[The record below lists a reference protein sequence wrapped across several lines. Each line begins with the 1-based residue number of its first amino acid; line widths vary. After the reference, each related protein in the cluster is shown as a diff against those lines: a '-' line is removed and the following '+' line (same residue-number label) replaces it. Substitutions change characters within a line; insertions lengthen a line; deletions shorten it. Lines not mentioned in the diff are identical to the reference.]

1 LVVVIQCS
9 QMMYDRE
16 SDFKLNGPYS
26 NDTWQ
31 SYSADRKM
39 QMLLTSIYADTRMAE
54 WPGTLE
60 KTELFIESMKTSFD
74 FEGDDFPKQG
84 PLDLLTRKKLIHSV
98 GVIVRVE
105 YVSLTNIYTGIFQG
119 CKNAL
124 LRFSSAT
131 PVDTDGGESAMAPGL
146 GLKFLRDGVPSS
158 NTFAMYSLV
167 GQPSYNFFAHD
178 LTNHVPELSKDGPLP
193 VQLLRQRFLTASEY
207 ATFAG
212 LWKLAN
218 YDEHGRAANKIAFPF
233 RLHLHPNLTLHNSF
247 SDSWTGVEYEEQLMD
262 AKKGIQVG
270 STIYDVYA
278 QNDPFS
284 EQLTLIGKL
293 VAKARP
299 TTSKFADKTLFF
311 QHTRFEEDL
320 AYYPSWETTSRDI
333 MAKQR
338 DMSGSGYHFPD
349 LAWK

>member
-1 LVVVIQCS
+1 
-9 QMMYDRE
+9 MYDLE

-39 QMLLTSIYADTRMAE
+39 QILLNSIYADTRMAD
-54 WPGTLE
+54 WPNNLE

-74 FEGDDFPKQG
+74 FEGDDFPKQN
-84 PLDLLTRKKLIHSV
+84 LQLTYRKKLIHSV

-105 YVSLTNIYTGIFQG
+105 YVPLDFSYSGVFQG
-119 CKNAL
+119 CRNAF

-131 PVDTDGGESAMAPGL
+131 AVETSGGESAMAPGI
-146 GLKFLRDGVPSS
+146 GLKFLRDGVPSA

-178 LTNHVPELSKDGPLP
+178 LSNHVPELIKDAPMP

-207 ATFAG
+207 AVYAG
-212 LWKLAN
+212 LWKLAQ
-218 YDEHGRAANKIAFPF
+218 YDERGRPASEIKFPF
-233 RLHLHPNLTLHNSF
+233 RLHLHSNTTLHNAF
-247 SDSWTGVEYEEQLMD
+247 SDKWTGVEYEEQLTD
-262 AKKGIQVG
+262 PRKGIQPG
-270 STIYDVYA
+270 QTIYDVYA
-278 QNDPFS
+278 QNHPGN

-293 VAKARP
+293 VAVARP
-299 TTSKFADKTLFF
+299 TTSRFADKTLFF

-320 AYYPSWETTSRDI
+320 EHYPEWTQTAKEI
-333 MAKQR
+333 MTKQR
-338 DMSGSGYHFPD
+338 DRENDHS
-349 LAWK
+349 